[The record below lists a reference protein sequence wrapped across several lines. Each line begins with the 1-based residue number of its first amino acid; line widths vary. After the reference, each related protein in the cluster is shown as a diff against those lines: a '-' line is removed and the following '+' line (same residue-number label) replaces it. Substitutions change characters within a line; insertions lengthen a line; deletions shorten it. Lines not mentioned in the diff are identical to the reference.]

1 MSRRDELK
9 VLVVDDTKMSR
20 RHAIQ
25 ILNQINVK
33 HVEEAEDGEQ
43 ALAKLKEQKFDCLLL
58 DWMMP
63 KMTGIEVLRKIRED
77 QSLKDLVVFM
87 VTAEAAKE
95 QILEAIKAGVSDY
108 IVKPVN
114 PVTLIE
120 KINSRFK

>member
-1 MSRRDELK
+1 MSRRDELR

-25 ILNQINVK
+25 ILNQINIKNV
-33 HVEEAEDGEQ
+33 VEAEDGEQ
-43 ALAKLKEQKFDCLLL
+43 ALIKLKEQKFDVLLL

-63 KMTGIEVLRKIRED
+63 NMTGIEVLRKIRED
-77 QSLKDLVVFM
+77 HSLKELVVFM
-87 VTAEAAKE
+87 VTAEAGKE